1 MRHLFL
7 RRPRTER
14 VLAAAALLTGA
25 LVWADVASDRLGEAW
40 DARRAARQER
50 GLQEEWLG
58 RGPAIEAA
66 AAKAKEGLEAGKGID
81 AAQLVAVAAELA
93 AEAGLGVNT
102 DPPKTQRSG
111 PFAIHTVQL
120 SARRTDLAALVRFY
134 RLVKPRAPYLAVGG
148 LSVQAERSGNGVV
161 SARIQLTAVELAP

>member
-14 VLAAAALLTGA
+14 ILLALGLLAAAA
-25 LVWADVASDRLGEAW
+25 AW
-40 DARRAARQER
+40 GDAAWRRAEAARAEHGKAATER
-50 GLQEEWLG
+50 ALQEEWLARAAG
-58 RGPAIEAA
+58 IEAA
-66 AAKAKEGLEAGKGID
+66 AAKAKEGLESGKGID
-81 AAQLVAVAAELA
+81 AARLVADAAELA
-93 AEAGLGVNT
+93 AEAGLAVNT

-111 PFAIHTVQL
+111 PFAVHTVQL

-134 RLVKPRAPYLAVGG
+134 KLVKPRAPYLAIGG
-148 LSVQAERSGNGVV
+148 LTLQAERGGNGVI

>member
-14 VLAAAALLTGA
+14 LLAAAALLVGA
-25 LVWADVASDRLGEAW
+25 IIWADAAQRRVSAGLSSHSAAKVERMFQSEWLA
-40 DARRAARQER
+40 RAAI
-50 GLQEEWLG
+50 
-58 RGPAIEAA
+58 IEAA
-66 AAKAKEGLEAGKGID
+66 AAKAKEGLEAGKGMD
-81 AAQLVAVAAELA
+81 AARLVADATELA
-93 AEAGLGVNT
+93 AEAGLSVNT

-111 PFAIHTVQL
+111 PFAVHTVQL

-148 LSVQAERSGNGVV
+148 LSIQAERSGNGVV
-161 SARIQLTAVELAP
+161 SARIQLTAVELTP

>member
-1 MRHLFL
+1 VRHLFL

-14 VLAAAALLTGA
+14 VLAAAALLVGA
-25 LVWADVASDRLGEAW
+25 LVWADAA
-40 DARRAARQER
+40 ARRAAGAWDGHRAAGEER
-50 GLQEEWLG
+50 ALQAEWLA
-58 RGPAIEAA
+58 RAPAIEAA
-66 AAKAKEGLEAGKGID
+66 SAKAKEGLEAGKGID

-111 PFAIHTVQL
+111 PFTLHTVQL
-120 SARRTDLAALVRFY
+120 SARRTDLASLVRFY
-134 RLVKPRAPYLAVGG
+134 RLIKPRAPYLTIGG
-148 LSVQAERSGNGVV
+148 LSIQAERSGNGVV